1 MPHQAR
7 YDGFPVFAN
16 RITEP
21 QAAPKQLLLST
32 QEVEREKGSAM
43 TTKSPTSRTRTIEI
57 ACACTLIAL
66 AGIAGCSRSDDAQA
80 AVKEASRSFSS
91 VAAGDSTASE
101 TFSQKAYTQTE
112 QLVSEYAGSEDG
124 YAEAAAVTLS
134 LAKLG
139 QASLASSKASQAE
152 IAALHK
158 ARIIRGMIN
167 EWLTMTA
174 IAQGAGQFDP
184 SAELAEINKLISI
197 RKDDIK
203 QYQAQR
209 KQVEARI
216 AELDA
221 QIAELRTKSVAE
233 RNQSGALE
241 LQMPRVSAAEAAQ
254 IVVRVREHT
263 LRADNYELEAIRI
276 EGVVGQL
283 RPGAREIS
291 LNVEKATSQIAL
303 LEDARNELA
312 EREASSKAD
321 AQLANDAAS
330 AATERLEKAVADYAQ
345 FRDTQ
350 VNDANEKAI
359 SLTRAS
365 ISALRDANKTIKQV
379 ASLTKASAQQT
390 LAECYARQAA
400 GYAEAAILYHALEE
414 AGIPGNWTAKAQ
426 EARDEQARA
435 KEAANDAFQGAASAL
450 RSARVRGDEG
460 EKLEATA
467 ARLDLLGGLEPE
479 PEYDDMNDMNDM
491 NNMSDMDHDMDMS
504 DEPNEED
511 DG

>member
-1 MPHQAR
+1 
-7 YDGFPVFAN
+7 
-16 RITEP
+16 
-21 QAAPKQLLLST
+21 
-32 QEVEREKGSAM
+32 M
-43 TTKSPTSRTRTIEI
+43 TTKTSKAPTSRIETIQI
-57 ACACTLIAL
+57 TCACALIAL

-91 VAAGDSTASE
+91 IAAGDSTASE
-101 TFSQKAYTQTE
+101 TFSQKTYAQTE
-112 QLVSEYAGSEDG
+112 QLVAEHAGNEDG

-158 ARIIRGMIN
+158 ARIIRGMMN
-167 EWLTMTA
+167 EWLVMTA
-174 IAQGAGQFDP
+174 IAKGAERFDP

-197 RKDDIK
+197 RKDDIE

-209 KQVEARI
+209 EQIEAQI

-221 QIAELRTKSVAE
+221 QIAELHRKSVVE
-233 RNQSGALE
+233 RNESGALE

-283 RPGAREIS
+283 RPGAREIG

-303 LEDARNELA
+303 LEDARDELR
-312 EREASSKAD
+312 EREASSQAD
-321 AQLANDAAS
+321 ARLANDAAD
-330 AATERLEKAVADYAQ
+330 AATARLTQAVADYAQ

-359 SLTRAS
+359 ALTRAS
-365 ISALRDANKTIKQV
+365 ISALRDANKAIKQI

-390 LAECYARQAA
+390 LAECYSRQAT
-400 GYAEAAILYHALEE
+400 GHAEAALLYHALAE
-414 AGIPGNWTAKAQ
+414 AGIPGDWAAMAQ
-426 EARDEQARA
+426 AARDQQAQA
-435 KEAANDAFQGAASAL
+435 KESANDAFQSAASAL

-460 EKLEATA
+460 EKIEATA
-467 ARLDLLGGLEPE
+467 ARLDRLGGLEPE
-479 PEYDDMNDMNDM
+479 PEYEDTDEEDMNDMDSMDHSTDDM
-491 NNMSDMDHDMDMS
+491 DDMDHENMN
-504 DEPNEED
+504 DEN